1 VTRLPVAAFVAL
13 AVATVGAFF
22 VTQALKVTTPLING
36 FPAPVPS
43 TINPVGGGTCRV
55 RGPKGKLAR
64 VSFRVMRIS
73 FYLQNRGDVVD
84 VSIVDPAGNVVA
96 QLPGSGRYLGTT
108 HRRQFTWNGRESNGR
123 VAPDGAYDIRVR
135 LVQQDRELT
144 ISDSSG
150 KAEPVTVLTRP
161 PRLSIT
167 GVSPHVIGSTGAK
180 VTIRFT
186 GNGGVRPRVLIL
198 RISRRGR
205 PRLVKSY
212 AATAVDGHTLWNGTL
227 SGGRPAPPGS
237 YLVALRLTDRTCNT
251 VSTPQTAAAGAPA
264 VITVR

>member
-43 TINPVGGGTCRV
+43 TINPVSGGTCRV
-55 RGPKGKLAR
+55 RGPKGKLVR
-64 VSFRVMRIS
+64 VGFRAMRIS

-84 VSIVDPAGNVVA
+84 VSIVDSAGNIVA
-96 QLPGSGRYLGTT
+96 ELPGSGRYLRTG
-108 HRRQFTWNGRESNGR
+108 HRRQFTWNGRQSNGR

-135 LVQQDRELT
+135 LVQQDRQLT

-150 KAEPVTVLTRP
+150 RAEPVTVMTRP
-161 PRLSIT
+161 PQLSIT
-167 GVSPHVIGSTGAK
+167 GVSPHVLPSAAAK
-180 VTIRFT
+180 ATIRFADNS
-186 GNGGVRPRVLIL
+186 GLRPRVLIL

-205 PRLVKSY
+205 PRVVKTY

-227 SGGRPAPPGS
+227 TGGRPAPPGS

-251 VSTPQTAAAGAPA
+251 VSTPQTATAGARS